1 MDRLI
6 LFIKEGEIHTQ
17 KIKKALNKLPKTIRN
32 IEEYEETL
40 DSLAFRFSRLQGLL
54 GEKIFKEYLNFA
66 LRDTEKGRLFNY
78 ENLGIRRPGNG
89 LKPIEIEKIFS
100 SYIHFYFSFCKGS
113 IFYAKRWQ
121 NS

>member
-1 MDRLI
+1 MDKLI

-54 GEKIFKEYLNFA
+54 GEKVFKEYLNFT
-66 LRDTEKGRLFNY
+66 LRDTEGKDFLEILQLLKEEKKTIIIATHDPLFFDLEMVDRY
-78 ENLGIRRPGNG
+78 IDVKNG
-89 LKPIEIEKIFS
+89 EVF
-100 SYIHFYFSFCKGS
+100 G
-113 IFYAKRWQ
+113 
-121 NS
+121 